1 MVIMHIKQYYTMFLR
16 SHRENTSVTVSPS
29 IAFNYVAF
37 SPMKDSC
44 FNDFGQ
50 TFAFEVTLQ
59 TLVILKK
66 TWHPPKFNTTNG
78 NACVVVRFR

>member
-1 MVIMHIKQYYTMFLR
+1 MLLR

-37 SPMKDSC
+37 SPIKDSC

-66 TWHPPKFNTTNG
+66 LGTLRSSIQLTAMPVWL
-78 NACVVVRFR
+78 